1 WTAGGPPADYGTRRA
16 RLPTGTPTGTPTPPN
31 TTCKPAW
38 SSTAVYTA
46 GNEVSYS
53 NHNWK
58 AKWWTQN
65 EQPAA
70 TEWGPW
76 QDEGAC

>member
-1 WTAGGPPADYGTRRA
+1 VA
-16 RLPTGTPTGTPTPPN
+16 
-31 TTCKPAW
+31 AW

-53 NHNWK
+53 GHKWK

-65 EQPAA
+65 EVPG
-70 TEWGPW
+70 TTGEWGVW
-76 QDEGAC
+76 LDEGAC